1 MSGFRKPTY
10 RAINL
15 RVAKDYQ
22 EAPDNSIFAFICKV
36 EMESIAILLSW
47 TFARRAFIL
56 RVPLARLNR
65 WLFRWKSNGYVVKK
79 LNMMP

>member
-1 MSGFRKPTY
+1 
-10 RAINL
+10 
-15 RVAKDYQ
+15 
-22 EAPDNSIFAFICKV
+22 
-36 EMESIAILLSW
+36 MESIAILLSW

-65 WLFRWKSNGYVVKK
+65 WLFRWNSNGYVVKK